1 MLHSEGITSHLQFM
15 LRENIS
21 NESKAQ
27 SMFLRR
33 DMSTFWSTQDMFV
46 SLTHMQL
53 HNITYEFIGSNQTTV
68 EESNLGQAH
77 RILDSARKLSMTR
90 VHHGNFINF
99 RLAMQEF
106 LTIYIIK
113 NSVEIK
119 YTNLREFWVRSQ
131 YHWKTLDQYWCIRVV
146 L

>member
-1 MLHSEGITSHLQFM
+1 M
-15 LRENIS
+15 
-21 NESKAQ
+21 
-27 SMFLRR
+27 
-33 DMSTFWSTQDMFV
+33 
-46 SLTHMQL
+46 
-53 HNITYEFIGSNQTTV
+53 
-68 EESNLGQAH
+68 EESDLGQAH

-119 YTNLREFWVRSQ
+119 YTNLREFWVHS
-131 YHWKTLDQYWCIRVV
+131 
-146 L
+146 